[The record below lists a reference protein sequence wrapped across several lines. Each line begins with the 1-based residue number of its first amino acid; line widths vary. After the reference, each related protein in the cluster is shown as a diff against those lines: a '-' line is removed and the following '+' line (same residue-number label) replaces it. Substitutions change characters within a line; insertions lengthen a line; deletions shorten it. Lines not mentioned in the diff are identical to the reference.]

1 MTDLESPSSPTRRM
15 ALMIDGDNAQPS
27 LIDGVLAEA
36 AKYGVLTVRRIY
48 GDWTTPQMSSWK
60 DALHVNAISA
70 DQAFANTPGK
80 NATDIALIIEAM
92 DLLHRGTVGGFCIV
106 SSDSDFTRLAMRI
119 REQGLFVMGIGR
131 PDTPKSFVN
140 ACEVF
145 VHTTNIGHKD
155 DPQPTVRKPESGVD
169 WVRYVRAAIEVAD
182 GHDGHI
188 DGWAPLSAVGNYVR
202 KLDPAFDAR
211 TFGHKTLSALIKS
224 RPKSFEVR
232 TTGKKDGPKHIEVK
246 AIG

>member
-70 DQAFANTPGK
+70 DQAFANTTGK
-80 NATDIALIIEAM
+80 NATEIALIIEAM

-211 TFGHKTLSALIKS
+211 SFGHKTLSALIKS